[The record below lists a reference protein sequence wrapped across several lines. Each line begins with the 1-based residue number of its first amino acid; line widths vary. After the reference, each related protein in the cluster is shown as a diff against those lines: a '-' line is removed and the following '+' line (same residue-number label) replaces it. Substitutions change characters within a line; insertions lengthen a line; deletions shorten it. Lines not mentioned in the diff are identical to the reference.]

1 MCEFYERQDGYTMP
15 LMDQFS
21 APSREAIYKRVMK
34 LAYGD
39 SWKYDY
45 EEFVKF
51 DAQGHADFVAAKN
64 KAQTR
69 GASNSKV
76 IKHPRPTIY
85 KRP

>member
-1 MCEFYERQDGYTMP
+1 MGGNIIM
-15 LMDQFS
+15 QFN
-21 APSREAIYKRVMK
+21 APSRGIIYKRVMK

-69 GASNSKV
+69 
-76 IKHPRPTIY
+76 TIT
-85 KRP
+85 KD

>member
-1 MCEFYERQDGYTMP
+1 M
-15 LMDQFS
+15 QFN
-21 APSREAIYKRVMK
+21 APSREIIYKRVMK

-45 EEFVKF
+45 EKFVKF

-69 GASNSKV
+69 
-76 IKHPRPTIY
+76 TIT
-85 KRP
+85 KD